1 MLSNEGGDLQNQ
13 TYNSTIEM
21 LPLILS
27 CTVDNAIKIM
37 VFGQKNTACS
47 GICSQPG
54 CRKECFI
61 A

>member
-21 LPLILS
+21 LALILS

-47 GICSQPG
+47 GFCS
-54 CRKECFI
+54 
-61 A
+61 

>member
-1 MLSNEGGDLQNQ
+1 MLSNVEGDLQNQ
-13 TYNSTIEM
+13 TYNRTIEM

-27 CTVDNAIKIM
+27 CTVDNVIKIM
-37 VFGQKNTACS
+37 VFGQKNTCCS
-47 GICSQPG
+47 GFYSQPG